1 MKILSIYPNVAPTGC
16 GGCQQGKDTPN
27 CQRVLD
33 QATVA
38 PQLSGPSDEIKRLM
52 AALGARLGLTTD
64 HDLPAGTGWLKALH
78 VQPGE
83 VSLQLALDRRCS
95 GAVLADAA
103 FQTLCSLLPDTD
115 IYVTHAA

>member
-1 MKILSIYPNVAPTGC
+1 MKTLSIYPDLAPSGC
-16 GGCQQGKDTPN
+16 GVCAQGKDTPN

-33 QATVA
+33 QTTAA
-38 PQLSGPSDEIKRLM
+38 PQLSGPSDEVKRLM
-52 AALGARLGLTTD
+52 AALGARLGLATD

-83 VSLQLALDRRCS
+83 VSLQLALDGSRG

-103 FQTLCSLLPDTD
+103 FQPLRSLLPDTD
-115 IYVTHAA
+115 IFVTHAA

>member
-1 MKILSIYPNVAPTGC
+1 MKTISIYPDIAPTGC
-16 GGCQQGKDTPN
+16 GVCPQGKDTPN

-33 QATVA
+33 QAELV
-38 PQLSGPSDEIKRLM
+38 PQLSGPSDEVDRLM
-52 AALGARLGLTTD
+52 AALGIRLGFTTEG
-64 HDLPAGTGWLKALH
+64 DLPAGAGWIRALH

-83 VSLQLALDRRCS
+83 VSLQLALDRSCG
-95 GAVLADAA
+95 GATLADTA